1 MPAAVFFT
9 SSLAKNTSS
18 LPLRINLFSTLNADR
33 LMSDPETPLPSKFP
47 TFAVNH
53 IGIVTRD
60 VERCAKKYEALFGF
74 GPFNVMLRDLQKI
87 ELHGQPAE
95 VRHKTAVGFGAGIQF
110 HISQVVEGRS
120 AHSEFL
126 AAGKEGLHH
135 LGIFV
140 DDFDGELANYTSK
153 GYAVLSRGFETSLRV
168 RWAYIDTAADL
179 GFYMEIIEKPP
190 LRRKKAKQRS

>member
-1 MPAAVFFT
+1 
-9 SSLAKNTSS
+9 
-18 LPLRINLFSTLNADR
+18 
-33 LMSDPETPLPSKFP
+33 MSDPASPPPSSFP
-47 TFAVNH
+47 TFTVNH

-74 GPFNVMLRDLQKI
+74 GPFNVVLRGTQKI

-95 VRHKTAVGFGAGIQF
+95 VRHKTAVGFGGGVQF

-135 LGIFV
+135 IGVFV
-140 DDFDGELANYTSK
+140 EDFDGELRKYTSK
-153 GYAVLSRGFETSLRV
+153 GYAIVSQGFETSMRV
-168 RWAYIDTAADL
+168 RWAYMDTAADL
-179 GFYMEIIEKPP
+179 GFYVELIEKPP
-190 LRRKKAKQRS
+190 LRRKTPKKGK